1 MGNYKENG
9 FLMIAMVIKQ
19 PWQRMIMVRNPENGF
34 WSDTVLSEVD
44 YSNNQIA
51 SVKNGSMML

>member
-19 PWQRMIMVRNPENGF
+19 PWQRMIMVRNRKMVF

-44 YSNNQIA
+44 YSNNQI
-51 SVKNGSMML
+51 VKIGSMML

>member
-1 MGNYKENG
+1 
-9 FLMIAMVIKQ
+9 MV
-19 PWQRMIMVRNPENGF
+19 F

-51 SVKNGSMML
+51 SVKNDGSMML

>member
-1 MGNYKENG
+1 
-9 FLMIAMVIKQ
+9 MIAMVIKQ

-51 SVKNGSMML
+51 TVKMEA

>member
-1 MGNYKENG
+1 MATYDNG
-9 FLMIAMVIKQ
+9 QKSGKWF
-19 PWQRMIMVRNPENGF
+19 F
-34 WSDTVLSEVD
+34 WNDTVLSEVD